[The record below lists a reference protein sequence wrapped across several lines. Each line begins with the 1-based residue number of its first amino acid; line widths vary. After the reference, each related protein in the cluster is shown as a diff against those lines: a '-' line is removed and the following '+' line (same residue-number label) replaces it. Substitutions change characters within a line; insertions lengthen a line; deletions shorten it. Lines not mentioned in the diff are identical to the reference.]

1 MNACILLVIILV
13 ALHVFYPYSSIG
25 LMLGLNS
32 LILVL
37 DFISFGF
44 YKLARAVRAS
54 LACCMFILKSQFVM
68 IVLHVYFNLNVSDI
82 SKISENICFLLQC
95 RKKLED
101 RQQLISEDVKIDK
114 SFYDACKEDIQEN
127 DCTIVGHRGDGPIE
141 EDLSRS
147 AILLCLEEAHSESEF
162 PSSLLFIFKLPSLA
176 RCS

>member
-1 MNACILLVIILV
+1 
-13 ALHVFYPYSSIG
+13 
-25 LMLGLNS
+25 
-32 LILVL
+32 
-37 DFISFGF
+37 
-44 YKLARAVRAS
+44 
-54 LACCMFILKSQFVM
+54 M

-82 SKISENICFLLQC
+82 WNICFLLQC

-162 PSSLLFIFKLPSLA
+162 PSSLLLIFKLPSLA